1 MVTQVHG
8 PRRKE
13 SPLVPLSLSQ
23 EAGFLF
29 GVTYAF
35 VGMLGFAIGV
45 GEYAF
50 HGRHGNK
57 VFKLFTVNALH
68 NIVHLAVGALLLAGV
83 VGGYL
88 ASRVINGLVG
98 LVYLVIGIVG
108 WFVINTSIN
117 VLALN
122 NWDNVL
128 HMASG
133 LALLASAG
141 APPPR
146 RRVETGFP
154 PQKAPA
160 AHGR

>member
-13 SPLVPLSLSQ
+13 GMFAPLSLSQ

-29 GVTYAF
+29 GVVYVF

-57 VFKLFTVNALH
+57 VIKLFSVNALH
-68 NIVHLAVGALLLAGV
+68 NVVHLVIGALLLAGV
-83 VGGYL
+83 IGGYF

-117 VLALN
+117 VIALN

-133 LALLASAG
+133 LALLAAAG

-146 RRVETGFP
+146 PRLETGFDEN
-154 PQKAPA
+154 KAPA

>member
-13 SPLVPLSLSQ
+13 GVLVPLSLSQ

-29 GVTYAF
+29 GVTYVF

-45 GEYAF
+45 GQYAF

-57 VFKLFTVNALH
+57 VFKLFTVNSLH
-68 NIVHLAVGALLLAGV
+68 NIVHLGIGALLLAGV
-83 VGGYL
+83 IGGYF

-98 LVYLVIGIVG
+98 LVYLVIGILG

-117 VLALN
+117 VIALN

-133 LALLASAG
+133 LALLAAAG

-154 PQKAPA
+154 AHKAPA